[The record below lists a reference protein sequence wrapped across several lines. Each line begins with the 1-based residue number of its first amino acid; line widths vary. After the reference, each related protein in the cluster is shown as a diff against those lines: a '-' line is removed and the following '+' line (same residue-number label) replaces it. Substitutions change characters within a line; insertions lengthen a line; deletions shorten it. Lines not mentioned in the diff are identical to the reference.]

1 MKDIVAGDLAEVRG
15 EVGAYLS
22 EGDVNLEANGGWMSA
37 LMRLCGP

>member
-22 EGDVNLEANGGWMSA
+22 EGDVKPMEDV
-37 LMRLCGP
+37 